1 MLTRTSESADGRRLA
16 KLFQGLSATDR
27 QTLLAFADFL
37 AQRAQPE
44 RLGEEKEPREPR
56 ALPRPDTE
64 SVVGAIKR
72 LSHTY
77 DMLDRG
83 PLLNETSALMSAHVL
98 QGRGAMQ
105 VIDELEAL
113 FARHYQDY
121 RAKYDANDEPSSV

>member
-1 MLTRTSESADGRRLA
+1 MLKRTLESADGVTLA
-16 KLFQGLSATDR
+16 KIFQKLSPADR

-37 AQRAQPE
+37 AQRAQPADS
-44 RLGEEKEPREPR
+44 GETPPREPR
-56 ALPRPDTE
+56 SLPRPDTE

-77 DMLDRG
+77 DMLERG
-83 PLLNETSALMSAHVL
+83 ALLNETSALMSAHVL
-98 QGRGAMQ
+98 QGRAAVV

-121 RAKYDANDEPSSV
+121 RVKHDARDEPPSQ